1 MGTANM
7 ERFNILFENLMC
19 RFKKELPE
27 YLTYH
32 NASHTRYVLDKAVLI
47 SQEEK
52 IDADQLDLVKVAA
65 LYHDSGFLKGLVEHE
80 HASCEIVKAEL
91 PAYDFSSIQTD
102 QICQMIIATKIPQK
116 PQDLLGKIVADADL
130 EYLGT
135 DLFDIGSQR
144 LFDELRHFNSGLTR
158 TEWLKIQIRFLES
171 HQYHTVYCQ
180 NFRQPKKLE
189 HLAKLKDELLENR

>member
-1 MGTANM
+1 M
-7 ERFNILFENLMC
+7 ERFDILFEKLMS

-32 NASHTRYVLDKAVLI
+32 NASHTRYVLDKAILI

-52 IDADQLDLVKVAA
+52 IGAEQLELVKLAA
-65 LYHDSGFLKGLVEHE
+65 LYHDSGFLKGMVEHE
-80 HASCEIVKAEL
+80 RSSCEIVKAEL
-91 PAYDFSSIQTD
+91 PAYDFGETQTRL
-102 QICQMIIATKIPQK
+102 ICQIILATKIPQK

-135 DLFDIGSQR
+135 DLFEAGSRR
-144 LFDELRHFNSGLTR
+144 LFDELRYFNSELTP
-158 TEWLKIQIRFLES
+158 TEWLKTQIRFLES

-189 HLAKLKDELLENR
+189 HLAKLKEELLEKR